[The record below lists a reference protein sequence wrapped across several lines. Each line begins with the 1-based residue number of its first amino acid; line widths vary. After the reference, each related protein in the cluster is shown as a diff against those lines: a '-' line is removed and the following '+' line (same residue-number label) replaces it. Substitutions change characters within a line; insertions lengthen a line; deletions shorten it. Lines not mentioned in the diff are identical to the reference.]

1 MARKRNPAAGSE
13 PAVSSSLEPA
23 VSSAM
28 PQASQ
33 PAGMQAPSLQ
43 PAVSLSQPSGSAA
56 GNSSASAGE
65 GLPSAAALWS
75 GRERQDLVRQD
86 VLRHDLVDPE
96 VPTGMV
102 RITDGRAERFIWPV
116 HLGGWEE
123 QGWRLSGSGAVL
135 LPAAARPAAVTTQ
148 ADPAVEENASPSPE
162 LSAEL
167 TADEDPPD
175 PSSAEA
181 LDERAADPV
190 DPLLDDTLL

>member
-1 MARKRNPAAGSE
+1 MARKRNSAAESE
-13 PAVSSSLEPA
+13 PAVSPSLEPA

-43 PAVSLSQPSGSAA
+43 PAVSLSQPTGWAA
-56 GNSSASAGE
+56 GSSSASARE
-65 GLPSAAALWS
+65 GLPSSAALRS
-75 GRERQDLVRQD
+75 GRERQD

-116 HLGGWEE
+116 HLSGWEE
-123 QGWRLSGSGAVL
+123 QGWRLSGSGVAL
-135 LPAAARPAAVTTQ
+135 LPSAARPAAVTTQ
-148 ADPAVEENASPSPE
+148 ADPAVEENASPSPA

-167 TADEDPPD
+167 TADEAPPD
-175 PSSAEA
+175 PSSAEV
-181 LDERAADPV
+181 LDERAADLV